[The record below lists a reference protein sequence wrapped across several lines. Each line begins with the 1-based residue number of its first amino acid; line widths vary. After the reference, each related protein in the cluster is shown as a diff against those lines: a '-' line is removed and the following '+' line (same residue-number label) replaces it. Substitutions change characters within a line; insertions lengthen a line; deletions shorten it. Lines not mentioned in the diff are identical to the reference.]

1 MLVHVSTGTK
11 KNTRKIG
18 SYYRHH
24 MQADLFAVISPH
36 IPRKKIRHSWKMSS
50 TQKCHVLPTGYTLK
64 KYNCNLKSRAVFI
77 ELHENFNSQGERSI
91 QSQVQI
97 NRNMHLNL
105 QRTQVVFLMSFT
117 LVVSHL
123 VIKYKINCQCITQP
137 TMNDKSSFKIII
149 YKQSAKCLYSNVQ
162 L

>member
-1 MLVHVSTGTK
+1 MGGKRQYTLVRVLRRIQGKQDPITGIIC
-11 KNTRKIG
+11 RPICLL
-18 SYYRHH
+18 Y
-24 MQADLFAVISPH
+24 ISPH

-123 VIKYKINCQCITQP
+123 IIKYKINCQCITQP
-137 TMNDKSSFKIII
+137 TMNDKSSFQIQVECKM
-149 YKQSAKCLYSNVQ
+149 SVQ
-162 L
+162 